1 MHERAQLSRQR
12 IAKRLAGHNH
22 EPIFKKQGKTG
33 MTSAEND
40 Q

>member
-1 MHERAQLSRQR
+1 MHERAQVSRQR
-12 IAKRLAGHNH
+12 IAKRLTRDSH